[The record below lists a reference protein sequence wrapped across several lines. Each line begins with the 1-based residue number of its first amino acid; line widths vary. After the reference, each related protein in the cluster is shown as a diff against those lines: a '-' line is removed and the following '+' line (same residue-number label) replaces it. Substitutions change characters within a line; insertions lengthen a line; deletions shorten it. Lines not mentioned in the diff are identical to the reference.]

1 MKHKLDVQ
9 KELDKIML
17 SEWDDDNSYYHTQ
30 QKKQKILNAMLKLN
44 QKSKFKSA
52 VK

>member
-30 QKKQKILNAMLKLN
+30 QKKTKN
-44 QKSKFKSA
+44 SKCN
-52 VK
+52 VKVESKV

>member
-30 QKKQKILNAMLKLN
+30 QKKKKN
-44 QKSKFKSA
+44 FKSNLK
-52 VK
+52 VKKK